1 MVTAA
6 TLGSLPVAKSY
17 AQLVA
22 EAKVGLPA
30 VQPAELKT
38 RLDAGEEMV
47 LLDVREPNEWGGG
60 VIPGAHPV
68 PRGVLEGTVE
78 DRIPLDATV
87 ILYCAVGARSAL
99 AARSLEQMG
108 FSRVENLEGGFQ
120 AWAGAGFPVEHR

>member
-1 MVTAA
+1 
-6 TLGSLPVAKSY
+6 VAKSY

-30 VQPAELKT
+30 VHPDELQA
-38 RLDAGEEMV
+38 RLDAGEQV
-47 LLDVREPNEWGGG
+47 VVIDVREPNEWAGG

-68 PRGVLEGTVE
+68 PRGVLEGTLEGRV
-78 DRIPLDATV
+78 PLDATV
-87 ILYCAVGARSAL
+87 VLYCAVGGRSAL

-120 AWAGAGFPVEHR
+120 AWAGAGLPVEQR